1 MDVSEYIGA
10 VSDEGE
16 RFARAAEAG
25 SLAVEIPPCPGWTMR
40 DLVRHLGFIHLWAAE
55 NVTHPID
62 DWADVDDLPDLTAHW
77 PELATAWPDDAD
89 LVAWYRRT
97 NANLVRVLES
107 APPDLECFAFLP
119 APTPLT
125 MWSRRQASEIAI
137 HRFDAEV
144 AHGVVSQF
152 DEAFAADM
160 LDELL
165 AGFAPRPGKVAVDD
179 TRTIH
184 VHASDVDE
192 HWCLTLEPHGI
203 TTSRMV
209 GDADLTVRATA
220 TELYLAFWNRT
231 ADTTLELDGDAG
243 LMDTWRQTCRVRWG

>member
-1 MDVSEYIGA
+1 MDVSEYIGL

-16 RFARAAEAG
+16 RFASAAEDG
-25 SLAVEIPPCPGWTMR
+25 SLSVEILPCPGWTMR

-55 NVTHPID
+55 NMTYPTD
-62 DWADVDDLPDLTAHW
+62 DWADVDDLPDLTTHW
-77 PELATAWPDDAD
+77 PELAAAWPDDAD

-107 APPDLECFAFLP
+107 APADLECFTFLP

-125 MWSRRQASEIAI
+125 MWARRQASEIAI

-144 AHGVVSQF
+144 SRGIASQF
-152 DEAFAADM
+152 DAPFAADM

-165 AGFAPRPGKVAVDD
+165 AGFAPRPGKVPVDD
-179 TRTIH
+179 TRTVL
-184 VHASDVDE
+184 VHAHDAEE
-192 HWCLTLEPHGI
+192 HWRLTLEPDGV
-203 TTSRMV
+203 TTSRET
-209 GDADLTVRATA
+209 GDADLMVSATA
-220 TELYLAFWNRT
+220 ADLYLAFWNR
-231 ADTTLELDGDAG
+231 APDTTLGLDGDAG